1 MIIAIFCG
9 LSFAAV
15 IKREKNVLVLNK
27 NNFDEVVNNNKYVL
41 VEFCK
46 YFINL
51 INKNKNII
59 FSIPSNYRI
68 KLS

>member
-1 MIIAIFCG
+1 MNRHLIIIAIFCG
-9 LSFAAV
+9 LSFAEA

-46 YFINL
+46 YFIDL
-51 INKNKNII
+51 INKTKIL
-59 FSIPSNYRI
+59 F
-68 KLS
+68 